1 LQIDGFARQSKER
14 NMNKLQVAVT
24 GAAGLVGSH
33 LVEFL
38 AKQGYPVV
46 AVCRTRPTEPFAKAW
61 AQMGVRV
68 VEANVT
74 DQKSMTTALSGA
86 DIVVH
91 AAAIVDPFGSRDL
104 IFKTNVE
111 GTQNTIAAALANQV
125 KQFILIS
132 SLSVITGRK
141 DQFETRED
149 APYQPCGEAYADSK
163 IAAEEAV
170 RVAIKKEG
178 LPATI
183 LRPGFIYGP
192 REKAWLPR
200 LINSI
205 ATGKA
210 VLVDGGNR
218 ETNVIYVENLN
229 RAVGACIGQPA
240 ALGQIYNL
248 TDGPGITKKQLFD
261 AISNRLNL
269 PPVTRNVPA
278 PVVRTFCECIST
290 IAPLLPVEKQ
300 RGLARYSRAAFRLV
314 GQNQGFSIKKAEKEL
329 GYVDRI
335 PFAEGMAQTLAYVA
349 DQKGTSVAT
358 PSSKVAAG

>member
-1 LQIDGFARQSKER
+1 MS
-14 NMNKLQVAVT
+14 KLQVAVT
-24 GAAGLVGSH
+24 GAGGLVGSH

-38 AKQGYPVV
+38 ARQGHPVV
-46 AVCRTRPTEPFAKAW
+46 AVCRAQPTGSFAKSW
-61 AQMGVRV
+61 SQMGVRV
-68 VEANVT
+68 VEANVS
-74 DQKSMTTALSGA
+74 DLKSMIVALAGA
-86 DIVVH
+86 DVVVH

-104 IFKTNVE
+104 IFKTNVV
-111 GTQNTIAAALANQV
+111 GTRNTISAASTNSV
-125 KQFILIS
+125 KQFIQIS

-141 DQFETRED
+141 DQFDTRED

-170 RVAIKKEG
+170 LTAIRSEG

-210 VLVDGGNR
+210 VLVDGGKK

-229 RAVGACIGQPA
+229 AAIAACIGRGA
-240 ALGQIYNL
+240 AVGQIYNL

-261 AISNRLNL
+261 AISTGLNL
-269 PPVTRNVPA
+269 PPVKR
-278 PVVRTFCECIST
+278 
-290 IAPLLPVEKQ
+290 
-300 RGLARYSRAAFRLV
+300 
-314 GQNQGFSIKKAEKEL
+314 
-329 GYVDRI
+329 
-335 PFAEGMAQTLAYVA
+335 
-349 DQKGTSVAT
+349 
-358 PSSKVAAG
+358 